1 MDQSTLAKP
10 WWRSRAVIGALVV
23 VLAQVASAAG
33 VTLDSAALTD
43 ALVELISLAGAGVA
57 IWGRVRASVPLRLR

>member
-1 MDQSTLAKP
+1 MDQPTLAKP

>member
-1 MDQSTLAKP
+1 MDQPTPAKP

-33 VTLDSAALTD
+33 ITLDSAALTD
-43 ALVELISLAGAGVA
+43 ALVELISLVGAGVA
-57 IWGRVRASVPLRLR
+57 IWGRVRARVPLRLR